1 MPRRADR
8 LAGVG
13 ARWRVL
19 AAPHWW
25 LLAAPRWR
33 LLAAAS
39 LLAGCASTPDLLPSR
54 AQDQA
59 VATSE
64 RAARLLARGDLAAA
78 RQGYLGALAAAQAVQ
93 DPALEGAAL
102 LNLTLVNARLGDLAG
117 AHGAV
122 DRVLAAPARFG
133 PALQAR
139 AAARKALLRLD
150 DHAPDEALRWADQAD
165 RACLQP
171 CALAAAMHNLRAQVA
186 LSRRDAVAA
195 AAAAQR
201 AAAAAVAAA
210 QPAEEAGA
218 LRLLARAW
226 MQQADPTLAPQTADA
241 LARALALDRRLGQP
255 DRVALDLL
263 LAADNEDQRG
273 NSAAAAELF
282 DRALAVYTATG
293 DRRNADRVRERVHQ
307 RQAAAAARGSGPA
320 ATVTGPAPGLQ

>member
-8 LAGVG
+8 PAGLG
-13 ARWRVL
+13 AQWRALV
-19 AAPHWW
+19 
-25 LLAAPRWR
+25 
-33 LLAAAS
+33 LAAAS
-39 LLAGCASTPDLLPSR
+39 LLVGCASSPEQAPSR

-59 VATSE
+59 AASSE

-78 RQGYLGALAAAQAVQ
+78 RQGYLHALAAAQAVQ

-117 AHGAV
+117 ADAAV
-122 DRVLAAPARFG
+122 DRILAAPLRFG

-165 RACLQP
+165 RGCERP

-186 LSRRDAVAA
+186 LSRGDAATAA
-195 AAAAQR
+195 AAAHQ
-201 AAAAAVAAA
+201 AAAAAVAAK
-210 QPAEEAGA
+210 QPTEEAGA

-226 MQQADPTLAPQTADA
+226 MQQGDPTLITQAADA
-241 LARALALDRRLGQP
+241 LARALVLDRRLGLP

-263 LAADNEDQRG
+263 VAADNEDQRG
-273 NSAAAAELF
+273 QPAAASDLLG
-282 DRALAVYTATG
+282 RALAVYSAIG
-293 DRRNADRVRERVHQ
+293 DTRNAEAVRQ
-307 RQAAAAARGSGPA
+307 RLAARPAANGGTAPVVKPAAAA
-320 ATVTGPAPGLQ
+320 Q

>member
-8 LAGVG
+8 LAATVG

-19 AAPHWW
+19 A
-25 LLAAPRWR
+25 
-33 LLAAAS
+33 AAAS
-39 LLAGCASTPDLLPSR
+39 LLAGCASAPDQPPSR
-54 AQDQA
+54 AQGQA

-78 RQGYLGALAAAQAVQ
+78 RQGYLQALAAAQAVQ

-117 AHGAV
+117 AHLAV
-122 DRVLAAPARFG
+122 DRILAAPARFG

-165 RACLQP
+165 RACERP
-171 CALAAAMHNLRAQVA
+171 CSLAAAMHNLRAQVA
-186 LSRRDAVAA
+186 LARGDAA
-195 AAAAQR
+195 AAAAAAHL

-226 MQQADPTLAPQTADA
+226 MRQGDPTLATQAADA
-241 LARALALDRRLGQP
+241 LARALAIDRRLGLP

-263 LAADNEDQRG
+263 FAADNEDQRG
-273 NSAAAAELF
+273 QPAAASDLLG
-282 DRALAVYTATG
+282 RALAVYTAIG
-293 DRRNADRVRERVHQ
+293 DARNAEAVRQ
-307 RQAAAAARGSGPA
+307 RLAARPA
-320 ATVTGPAPGLQ
+320 ASGGTGPVVKPATAPQ

>member
-1 MPRRADR
+1 MPRHADLPATPLPRRR
-8 LAGVG
+8 LPAA
-13 ARWRVL
+13 ARGWRVS
-19 AAPHWW
+19 
-25 LLAAPRWR
+25 AAPRGW

-39 LLAGCASTPDLLPSR
+39 LLAGCASGPDLPPSR

-59 VATSE
+59 VTSSE
-64 RAARLLARGDLAAA
+64 RAARLVARGDLAAA

-117 AHGAV
+117 AHAAV

-150 DHAPDEALRWADQAD
+150 DNSPDDALRWAEQAD
-165 RACLQP
+165 RACERP

-186 LSRRDAVAA
+186 LSRGDAVAA
-195 AAAAQR
+195 AAAAQ
-201 AAAAAVAAA
+201 AGAAAAVATA

-226 MQQADPTLAPQTADA
+226 MQQAEPRLAAQTADV
-241 LARALALDRRLGQP
+241 LARALAIDRQLGQP

-263 LAADNEDQRG
+263 LAADHEDQRG
-273 NSAAAAELF
+273 NGAAASELL

-293 DRRNADRVRERVHQ
+293 DRRNAERVRQRLAGRVV
-307 RQAAAAARGSGPA
+307 RSSSPA
-320 ATVTGPAPGLQ
+320 AVVTLPAGAQ

>member
-1 MPRRADR
+1 MPRPADR
-8 LAGVG
+8 PAT
-13 ARWRVL
+13 APPRWRLL
-19 AAPHWW
+19 AAPHGW
-25 LLAAPRWR
+25 

-39 LLAGCASTPDLLPSR
+39 LLAGCASAPDLPPSR

-59 VATSE
+59 VTSSE
-64 RAARLLARGDLAAA
+64 RAARLLARGDLTAA

-117 AHGAV
+117 ADAAV

-150 DHAPDEALRWADQAD
+150 DNRPDDALHWADQAD
-165 RACLQP
+165 RVCAQP
-171 CALAAAMHNLRAQVA
+171 CALAAVMHNLRAQVA
-186 LSRRDAVAA
+186 LSRGDAVAA
-195 AAAAQR
+195 AAAAQA
-201 AAAAAVAAA
+201 AAAAAVATA

-226 MQQADPTLAPQTADA
+226 LQQADPRLAPQTADA
-241 LARALALDRRLGQP
+241 LARALATDRQLGQP
-255 DRVALDLL
+255 DRVALNLL
-263 LAADNEDQRG
+263 LAADNEDLRG
-273 NSAAAAELF
+273 NSAAASELL

-293 DRRNADRVRERVHQ
+293 DRRNADRVRQ
-307 RQAAAAARGSGPA
+307 RQAGRAVRSSSPA
-320 ATVTGPAPGLQ
+320 AGVTPPAVGTQ